1 MTSLESTLVYIVD
14 DDSDV
19 RDSVAML
26 MRSIGLEPRTYA
38 SGKELLSQLRSH
50 NPGCLIADVRMPQ
63 MTGIDLQSELKKR
76 RISIPIIFLTG
87 YGDVPMA
94 VRAMKAGAVD
104 FIQKPLEEH
113 RLVVAVLNA
122 IRKQGR
128 SPSPNLPAPP
138 SEVANRFASLT
149 ARENEVLRL
158 MVDGAQNRDIA
169 QSLHVTIKTIE
180 FHRANI
186 RDKLGVSSSAE
197 VLSLFHTHRGTLSS
211 LGN

>member
-1 MTSLESTLVYIVD
+1 MTSMESAFVHIVD

-26 MRSIGLEPRTYA
+26 IRSIGLEPRTYV
-38 SGKELLSQLRSH
+38 SGRELLSQLRSH
-50 NPGCLIADVRMPQ
+50 NTGCLIADVRMPQ

-76 RISIPIIFLTG
+76 RINIPIIFLTG

-122 IRKQGR
+122 LRKQEGGP
-128 SPSPNLPAPP
+128 PSNLPAPP
-138 SEVANRFASLT
+138 GEVANRFASLT

-158 MVDGAQNRDIA
+158 MVDGVQNRDIA
-169 QSLHVTIKTIE
+169 KSLHVTIKTIE

-186 RDKLGVSSSAE
+186 RDKLGVSSTAE
-197 VLSLFHTHRGTLSS
+197 VLSLFHTHRASPPA
-211 LGN
+211 